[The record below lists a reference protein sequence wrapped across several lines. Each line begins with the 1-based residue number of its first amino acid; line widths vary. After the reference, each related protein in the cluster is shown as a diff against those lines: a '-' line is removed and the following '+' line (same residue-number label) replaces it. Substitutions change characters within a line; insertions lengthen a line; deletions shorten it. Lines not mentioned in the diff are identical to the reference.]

1 MIAAFNEIMNH
12 KSYRIRLQL
21 ISIIEILSKT
31 FDSSLFIDNF
41 FVFARNLLTDQV
53 FSVRDS
59 ACKSIKNILIQ
70 LNFNERLVN
79 NLAEKIEE
87 MTQSQ
92 NYLIRNSLLGLFKEL
107 VRDEICINYIEK
119 NIEILNRLSKDKISN
134 VRLNCAVVLREF
146 TPKVKS
152 SSILSEANNLINLL
166 KKDIDP
172 DVFIA
177 LNGDK
182 I

>member
-1 MIAAFNEIMNH
+1 
-12 KSYRIRLQL
+12 
-21 ISIIEILSKT
+21 
-31 FDSSLFIDNF
+31 
-41 FVFARNLLTDQV
+41 
-53 FSVRDS
+53 
-59 ACKSIKNILIQ
+59 
-70 LNFNERLVN
+70 
-79 NLAEKIEE
+79 
-87 MTQSQ
+87 
-92 NYLIRNSLLGLFKEL
+92 
-107 VRDEICINYIEK
+107 
-119 NIEILNRLSKDKISN
+119 
-134 VRLNCAVVLREF
+134 VLREF